1 MTAMLMTL
9 TTRRYMRRWT
19 PVRALVLGL
28 SFAVLVTAVAGCDT
42 MRPDRFDDH
51 PLLYVCN
58 QNSATISLI
67 DMETNERVDT
77 VNLQDYGF
85 SATAKPHHVDVE
97 SDGSH
102 WYVSLIGENTVA
114 KFSRENEL
122 VGTVDFESPGMV
134 DLSPDNEL
142 LYVSHTMSIVNVPS
156 TVAAIRTDEMSLI
169 DEVNVFLQR
178 PHGMIVHP
186 GGEYAYTA
194 SLSSN
199 QFAVID
205 TETQEAEI
213 VDQGGEPVRFVHF
226 APSPNGQVMYVTGQ
240 TAEIVQVLDVGNPAE
255 PEQVTDIAVGGEPWH
270 PVYTPGGQRVYFGN
284 KAANRVTV
292 IDADSR
298 EIETVIEDE
307 SFHRPHGSATSGDG
321 RFVYIS
327 NNGDEQSPST
337 VTVIRTATN
346 EVAAVIDVGVYPT
359 GIGNAF

>member
-1 MTAMLMTL
+1 MPTTL
-9 TTRRYMRRWT
+9 LTPGLLRRWT
-19 PVRALVLGL
+19 PAR
-28 SFAVLVTAVAGCDT
+28 AVLFVLPCALLILALAGCDT
-42 MRPDRFDDH
+42 VRPDRFDDH

-67 DMETNERVDT
+67 DMDTNELVETVD
-77 VNLQDYGF
+77 LQDYGF

-102 WYVSLIGENTVA
+102 WYVSLIGENTIA

-134 DLSPDNEL
+134 DIGPDDEI
-142 LYVSHTMSIVNVPS
+142 LYASHTMSIVNVPS
-156 TVAAIRTDEMSLI
+156 TVAAIATDEMTLV
-169 DEVNVFLQR
+169 DEVDVFLQR

-186 GGEYAYTA
+186 DGEYAYTA

-199 QFAVID
+199 QYAVID

-226 APSPNGQVMYVTGQ
+226 APSPNGQQMYVTGQ
-240 TAEIVQVLDVGNPAE
+240 TAGIVQLLDISDPAD
-255 PEQVTDIAVGGEPWH
+255 PVRVTDISVEGEPWH
-270 PVYTPGGQRVYFGN
+270 PVYTPGGRRVYFGN

-292 IDADSR
+292 IDADAR
-298 EIETVIEDE
+298 EIETVIEDA
-307 SFHRPHGSATSGDG
+307 SFNRPHGSATSADG

-327 NNGDEQSPST
+327 NNGDEQTPST

-346 EVAAVIDVGVYPT
+346 EVAAVIEVGVYPT